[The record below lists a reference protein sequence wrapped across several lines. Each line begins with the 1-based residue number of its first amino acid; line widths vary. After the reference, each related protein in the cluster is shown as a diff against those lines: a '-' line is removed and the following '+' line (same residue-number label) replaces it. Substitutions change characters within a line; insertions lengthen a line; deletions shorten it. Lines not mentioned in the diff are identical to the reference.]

1 MLYNKNMFFK
11 QVKVSLYHSWLS
23 LKMATVS
30 DEDVMDDFLSEKI
43 PKDLIKR
50 KTTRRVLFFFIG
62 RQAVLRTLD

>member
-50 KTTRRVLFFFIG
+50 KTTRRVLFF
-62 RQAVLRTLD
+62 L